1 MNEKNNWLRHHL
13 LFGLIIV
20 LLSCLGSFLV
30 SKAVWAD
37 YQKPNQINMNLT
49 EMTGGETNSG
59 SLAEVVADIIDTV
72 VNVTATS
79 LTAQSAG
86 SGVIFAHEEE
96 QGYYYIV
103 TNHHVIDGFSNISVE
118 LQDGTVFQ
126 ASLVGGDPVGDIAV
140 LKIRAAGLKM
150 AKILK
155 DSDTLRVGDSVIA
168 IGNPLGKLGGTV
180 SRGIISYLG
189 REVTVEGRKMTLI
202 QTDTAVNAGNSGGGL
217 FDIYGNLIG
226 IVNAKASQIGVEGL
240 AFAIPVNDVRELAEA
255 LVATATAGSYGYVP
269 GRATV
274 GATFVDGYY
283 QVGGIFGRTYEI
295 VYVSSL
301 KENGAAYKA
310 GMRKEDIILS
320 VTVNGVTT
328 EIEKAADITRIIEAQ
343 TVGTTIVFKVK
354 RGGINGNELNISVVC
369 EQYVYTI

>member
-1 MNEKNNWLRHHL
+1 
-13 LFGLIIV
+13 
-20 LLSCLGSFLV
+20 
-30 SKAVWAD
+30 
-37 YQKPNQINMNLT
+37 
-49 EMTGGETNSG
+49 
-59 SLAEVVADIIDTV
+59 
-72 VNVTATS
+72 
-79 LTAQSAG
+79 
-86 SGVIFAHEEE
+86 
-96 QGYYYIV
+96 
-103 TNHHVIDGFSNISVE
+103 
-118 LQDGTVFQ
+118 
-126 ASLVGGDPVGDIAV
+126 VGGDPVGDIAV

-226 IVNAKASQIGVEGL
+226 IVNAKASQVGVEGL

>member
-226 IVNAKASQIGVEGL
+226 IVNAKASQVGVEGL

-274 GATFVDGYY
+274 GATFVDGY